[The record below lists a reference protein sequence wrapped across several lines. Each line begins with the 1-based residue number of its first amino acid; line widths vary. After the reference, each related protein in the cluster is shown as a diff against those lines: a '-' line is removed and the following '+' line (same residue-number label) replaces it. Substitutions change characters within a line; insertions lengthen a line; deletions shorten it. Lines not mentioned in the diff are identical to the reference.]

1 MQLRAYYLLLP
12 GLAVVFLL
20 TLISQ
25 GLNELAWL
33 ASLGLGNLTLAILL
47 GMLLGS
53 IWPLAQT
60 NKLVQ
65 GITFSKGA
73 LLRWGIVL
81 YGFRL
86 SLQQVEALGSV
97 AIVSD
102 LFILIS
108 TFVLC
113 YLVGTKFLKMS
124 SNSAALI
131 GAGSSICG
139 AAAVVATGASI
150 KANEQDQAS
159 AVSTVV
165 IFGTLS
171 LLLYPWLF
179 HQQIW
184 PITEQAFAVY
194 IGSSIHEVAQ
204 VVAAG
209 SAISPEV
216 AETAIATKMLR
227 VMMLGPF
234 LFLLL
239 RSVSFGGDEAS
250 NTIERLPVPWFAF
263 IFIGVVVF
271 NSFHL
276 LPENAIN
283 LIITLDDFILAMAML
298 ALGLSSSIAAI
309 RAAGVKP
316 IVLGALAWCWL
327 IIAGGFMQVWLS

>member
-1 MQLRAYYLLLP
+1 MQLKAYFLLFP
-12 GLAVVFLL
+12 GLLVVFLL

-25 GLNELAWL
+25 GLNQISWVTT
-33 ASLGLGNLTLAILL
+33 LGLGGLTLAILL
-47 GMLLGS
+47 GMILGS
-53 IWPLAQT
+53 VWPLAQSQ
-60 NKLVQ
+60 KLAQAVA
-65 GITFSKGA
+65 FSKGP
-73 LLRWGIVL
+73 LLRWGIIL

-97 AIVSD
+97 AIISD

-108 TFVLC
+108 TFLLC
-113 YLVGTKFLKMS
+113 YLVGTKLLKLS
-124 SNSAALI
+124 SNSATLI

-150 KANEQDQAS
+150 KASEQDQTS

-179 HQQIW
+179 QQQIW
-184 PITEQAFAVY
+184 PISEQAFAIY

-234 LFLLL
+234 LFSLL
-239 RSVSFGGDEAS
+239 RCISFATEEVGD
-250 NTIERLPVPWFAF
+250 TKQRLPVPWFAF
-263 IFIGVVVF
+263 IFIAVVVF

-276 LPENAIN
+276 LPENVIYV
-283 LIITLDDFILAMAML
+283 ITLLDDVLLAMAML
-298 ALGLSSSIAAI
+298 ALGLSSSVAAI
-309 RAAGVKP
+309 RAAGAKP
-316 IVLGALAWCWL
+316 IILGAVAWCWL
-327 IIAGGFMQVWLS
+327 IVAGGLTQVWLS

>member
-1 MQLRAYYLLLP
+1 MQLKAYFLLFP
-12 GLAVVFLL
+12 GLLVVFLL

-25 GLNELAWL
+25 GLNQISWVTT
-33 ASLGLGNLTLAILL
+33 LGLGGLTLAILL
-47 GMLLGS
+47 GMILGS
-53 IWPLAQT
+53 VWPLAQSQ
-60 NKLVQ
+60 KLAQAVA
-65 GITFSKGA
+65 FSKGP
-73 LLRWGIVL
+73 LLRWGIIL

-97 AIVSD
+97 AIISD

-108 TFVLC
+108 TFLLC
-113 YLVGTKFLKMS
+113 YLVGTKLLKLS
-124 SNSAALI
+124 SNSATLI

-139 AAAVVATGASI
+139 AAAVVAAGASI
-150 KANEQDQAS
+150 KASEQDQTS

-179 HQQIW
+179 QQQIW
-184 PITEQAFAVY
+184 PISEQAFAIY

-239 RSVSFGGDEAS
+239 RCISFATEEVGDAKQ
-250 NTIERLPVPWFAF
+250 RLQ
-263 IFIGVVVF
+263 IG
-271 NSFHL
+271 
-276 LPENAIN
+276 
-283 LIITLDDFILAMAML
+283 
-298 ALGLSSSIAAI
+298 
-309 RAAGVKP
+309 RAHV
-316 IVLGALAWCWL
+316 
-327 IIAGGFMQVWLS
+327 

>member
-1 MQLRAYYLLLP
+1 MKLRAYYLLLP
-12 GLAVVFLL
+12 GLLAVFLL
-20 TLISQ
+20 TLISH
-25 GLNELAWL
+25 GLNQLSWF
-33 ASLGLGNLTLAILL
+33 ASLGLGSLTLAILL
-47 GMLLGS
+47 GMVLGS
-53 IWPLAQT
+53 LWPLAQSQ
-60 NKLVQ
+60 KLVH
-65 GITFSKGA
+65 GIAFSKGP
-73 LLRWGIVL
+73 LLRWGIIL

-86 SLQQVEALGSV
+86 SLQQVEALGSS
-97 AIVSD
+97 AIISD

-113 YLVGTKFLKMS
+113 YFVGTRLLKLS
-124 SNSAALI
+124 TNSAALI

-139 AAAVVATGASI
+139 AAAVVATGTSI

-171 LLLYPWLF
+171 LLLYPWMYQHGF
-179 HQQIW
+179 WAISD
-184 PITEQAFAVY
+184 QAYAMY

-234 LFLLL
+234 LFLLI
-239 RSVSFGGDEAS
+239 RSVSFVEKEE
-250 NTIERLPVPWFAF
+250 NTKERLPVPWFAF

-271 NSFHL
+271 NSFNIV
-276 LPENAIN
+276 PANVIAVIN
-283 LIITLDDFILAMAML
+283 VLDNIFLAMAML
-298 ALGLSSSIAAI
+298 ALGLSSSVAALK
-309 RAAGVKP
+309 AAGAKP
-316 IVLGALAWCWL
+316 IALGALAWVWL
-327 IIAGGFMQVWLS
+327 VLAGGLMQLWLS